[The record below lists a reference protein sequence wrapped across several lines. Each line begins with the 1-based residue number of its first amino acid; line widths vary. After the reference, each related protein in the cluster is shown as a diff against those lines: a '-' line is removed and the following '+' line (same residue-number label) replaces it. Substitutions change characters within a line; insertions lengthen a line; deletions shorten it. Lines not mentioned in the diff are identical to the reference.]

1 MSCSMMD
8 AIDAAWATLCAPGQS
23 DQDVREACQTL
34 LKHCQDGRRAT
45 AQALLD
51 ALPQENVD
59 ACA

>member
-1 MSCSMMD
+1 MTRSTMD
-8 AIDAAWATLCAPGQS
+8 AIDTAWATLCAPGHS

-51 ALPQENVD
+51 ALPQED
-59 ACA
+59 ADVCA